1 MMDKAKMDIVMAT
14 LKAQGGKCTFAL
26 LFEEAEKAHCDVLS
40 AALKS
45 MKKVLREQP
54 IASTGLCIIAPRS
67 PADHHGSL
75 PVWCRTR

>member
-14 LKAQGGKCTFAL
+14 LKAQGGKCTFAF

-45 MKKVLREQP
+45 MKKVLREP
-54 IASTGLCIIAPRS
+54 
-67 PADHHGSL
+67 
-75 PVWCRTR
+75 